1 MSRSKKTDEAMAR
14 ARQAAAQMKP
24 VAEQLKPLAQST
36 RQAAGRQL
44 HKTRAWAAPQVE
56 RTGQVLQ
63 DKVAPKVSSMLS
75 AAAERIEP
83 DKPSRRRWAVPVA
96 AALTAAASAVAAAFR
111 LRGKQAAPSAWAT
124 GTDAMSS
131 SSSDIGHA
139 PADAAEQ
146 AGPPANRAPSA

>member
-1 MSRSKKTDEAMAR
+1 MSRSKKTDDAMAR

-24 VAEQLKPLAQST
+24 VAEQLKPLAEST

-44 HKTRAWAAPQVE
+44 HRTRAWAAPQVE

-63 DKVAPKVSSMLS
+63 DKVAPKVSSMLT

-96 AALTAAASAVAAAFR
+96 AVLTAAASAVAAFR
-111 LRGKQAAPSAWAT
+111 LRSKQAAPSGWAT
-124 GTDAMSS
+124 GTDAMNSS
-131 SSSDIGHA
+131 PSGNGHA
-139 PADAAEQ
+139 PADADEHA
-146 AGPPANRAPSA
+146 R